1 MSTKQMVMEEQDKTA
16 MQGQNKINLKVV
28 AFQMA
33 IEIGKQDNKRDVFKI
48 YKDIMVELLAE
59 D

>member
-48 YKDIMVELLAE
+48 YKDIMIELLAE